1 MPKTRFDRFLL
12 LTLTAALL
20 LTPQFAWAHCD
31 TLDGPVVID
40 ARAALAARDV
50 TQVLKWVRAE
60 DEAEIRATFDQT
72 LKVRQLD
79 GTAQELAD
87 HYFFETLVRVHRAGE
102 GAPYTG
108 LKAGGIVP
116 APIAKADRAL
126 EQGSVDALAKAIAG
140 HVEQGIRDKFAAAH
154 ASRQHAADSIAAG
167 RAFVADYVTYVHYV
181 EGIVEAVHTGAH
193 HGAPK
198 SESGGGGHVH

>member
-12 LTLTAALL
+12 LTLAAALL
-20 LTPQFAWAHCD
+20 LSPQFAWAHCD

-40 ARAALAARDV
+40 ARAALAAQDV
-50 TQVLKWVRAE
+50 TPVLKWVRAE
-60 DEAEIRATFDQT
+60 NEAEIRAAFDQT

-108 LKAGGIVP
+108 LKTGGTIP
-116 APIAKADRAL
+116 APIVKADQAL
-126 EQGSVDALAKAIAG
+126 EQGSVDQLAKAIAS
-140 HVEQGIRDKFAAAH
+140 HVEQGIRERFAAARD
-154 ASRQHAADSIAAG
+154 SRQHAAESIAAG
-167 RAFVADYVTYVHYV
+167 RAFVADYVTYVHFV
-181 EGIVEAVHTGAH
+181 EGIVAAVHAGPH
-193 HGAPK
+193 HGEKAAA
-198 SESGGGGHVH
+198 EGHAH

>member
-12 LTLTAALL
+12 LTLAAAQ

-40 ARAALAARDV
+40 ARAALAAQDV
-50 TQVLKWVRAE
+50 TPVFKWVRAE
-60 DEAEIRATFDQT
+60 DEAEIRAAFAQT
-72 LKVRQLD
+72 LKVRHLD
-79 GTAQELAD
+79 GSAQELAD
-87 HYFFETLVRVHRAGE
+87 RYFFETLVRAHRVGE

-108 LKAGGIVP
+108 LKAGATVP

-126 EQGSVDALAKAIAG
+126 EQGSVDPLAKAIAG
-140 HVEQGIRDKFAAAH
+140 HGEQGIRDKFAAAH
-154 ASRQHAADSIAAG
+154 ASRQHAADSIVAG

-181 EGIVEAVHTGAH
+181 EGIVEAVHAGPH

-198 SESGGGGHVH
+198 SERGGGEHAY